1 MVLAPMSSVI
11 KGAIQSLSPM
21 VAFLL
26 ECVEPLVPLSF
37 SGDFFGASFS
47 GVSPLFYRTTG
58 TCAEPLNAQ
67 VGT

>member
-26 ECVEPLVPLSF
+26 ECVEPLVPRSFQRVF
-37 SGDFFGASFS
+37 SGRLFRAQARC
-47 GVSPLFYRTTG
+47 FYRTTG

-67 VGT
+67 VGA

>member
-37 SGDFFGASFS
+37 SGDAHC
-47 GVSPLFYRTTG
+47 FYRTTG

-67 VGT
+67 VGA

>member
-37 SGDFFGASFS
+37 SGDFFG
-47 GVSPLFYRTTG
+47 R
-58 TCAEPLNAQ
+58 EPTVFTVPPAPVLNL
-67 VGT
+67 

>member
-1 MVLAPMSSVI
+1 MVLAPISRVI

-26 ECVEPLVPLSF
+26 ELCGAAGSSVF
-37 SGDFFGASFS
+37 SARLFGARARC
-47 GVSPLFYRTTG
+47 FYRTTG

>member
-26 ECVEPLVPLSF
+26 ECVEPLVPRSFQRVF
-37 SGDFFGASFS
+37 SGRLFG
-47 GVSPLFYRTTG
+47 R
-58 TCAEPLNAQ
+58 EPAVFTVPPVPVLNL
-67 VGT
+67 